1 MSDPTRLGAKVRRL
15 LVETKAKD
23 EQLLRE
29 ALKTLKIETARAH
42 RWDNSG
48 ACYGQRP
55 SCPSVHCAEARIS
68 ITKLEERLS
77 VEKV

>member
-1 MSDPTRLGAKVRRL
+1 MDD
-15 LVETKAKD
+15 ETHVAID
-23 EQLLRE
+23 LAIEADAELLRE

-48 ACYGQRP
+48 DCYGQRP

-68 ITKLEERLS
+68 ITKLEERLLR
-77 VEKV
+77 E